1 MNEARFREAE
11 QRLWTSFGV
20 TPTEQRIRLS
30 RVGVTVRVQEVGE
43 GPAVV
48 FVHGATNGGSSW
60 APLVARLEGF
70 RCVLLDRPGCGLSDP
85 LVKGL
90 ADMQRLAEF
99 GDSLIIDVL
108 DAMGL
113 DKAHV
118 VATSFGGYMGL
129 RAAAAHPA
137 RIDRMVEFGWTIGA
151 PIGKTPFVMRL
162 AGIPIMARL
171 MASVPPNKRAVR
183 AMLRSIGL
191 RQAID
196 AGRVSDEAIEWF
208 LALLRDTDTMRN
220 EIKTMPRV
228 ISAIRGMN
236 DSLLLPE
243 SLLASI
249 RTPIYFLWG
258 EEDLYGGPETA
269 RQFVARIPG
278 AELELLPAAGHAPWM
293 DNAEHAATTTSRFL
307 RQVSPAPPK

>member
-30 RVGVTVRVQEVGE
+30 RVGVTVRVQEIGE
-43 GPAVV
+43 GPTVV

-162 AGIPIMARL
+162 AGIPMMGRL

-243 SLLASI
+243 SLLAGI

-258 EEDLYGGPETA
+258 EEDLYGGPESA

-278 AELELLPAAGHAPWM
+278 AELELLPGAGHAPWM

-307 RQVSPAPPK
+307 RQVSTVPPK

>member
-1 MNEARFREAE
+1 MNEARFRAAE

-30 RVGVTVRVQEVGE
+30 RGVTVRVQEIGE

-85 LVKGL
+85 VVHGL

-129 RAAAAHPA
+129 RAAAAHPE

-162 AGIPIMARL
+162 AGIPIMGRL

-220 EIKTMPRV
+220 EIKTLPRV
-228 ISAIRGMN
+228 ISLIRGMN

-278 AELELLPAAGHAPWM
+278 AELELLPGAGHAPWM

-307 RQVSPAPPK
+307 RQVSPAPPQ

>member
-11 QRLWTSFGV
+11 QRLWMSFGV

-30 RVGVTVRVQEVGE
+30 RVGVTVRVQEIGE

-85 LVKGL
+85 LVHGL

-129 RAAAAHPA
+129 RAAAAHPE

-162 AGIPIMARL
+162 AGIPIMGRL

-236 DSLLLPE
+236 DSLLLAE

-278 AELELLPAAGHAPWM
+278 AELELLPGAGHAPWM
-293 DNAEHAATTTSRFL
+293 DDAEHAATTTSRFL

>member
-11 QRLWTSFGV
+11 QRLWKSFGV

-30 RVGVTVRVQEVGE
+30 RVGVTVRVQEIGE

-129 RAAAAHPA
+129 RAAAAHPE

-162 AGIPIMARL
+162 AGIPMMGRL

-220 EIKTMPRV
+220 EIKTLPRV
-228 ISAIRGMN
+228 ISLIRGMN

-243 SLLASI
+243 SLLAGI

-278 AELELLPAAGHAPWM
+278 AELELLPGAGHAPWM

-307 RQVSPAPPK
+307 RQVSTAPPK